1 MEEKQ
6 CKLCSTPTDSSSS
19 RPFDGSRI
27 CSRCRWR
34 IEPKCAVK
42 GCSTLQKKQSILKQ
56 LPNWVSELAPAA
68 KLHLN
73 LKYGLTAQTNKC
85 CASCYLKLHRASAE
99 ISAMLKNKDSC
110 LPSELPKVGRPPTP
124 YEEASKRTKEKIIKK
139 AEQLQATP
147 HII

>member
-42 GCSTLQKKQSILKQ
+42 GCSTLQKKQSIFKHF
-56 LPNWVSELAPAA
+56 PTRVSELAPAA

-85 CASCYLKLHRASAE
+85 CASCYLKLHRASAQ
-99 ISAMLKNKDSC
+99 ISAMFKNKDSSC
-110 LPSELPKVGRPPTP
+110 QGTPQSRECFAHSRQSLGNSSTKV
-124 YEEASKRTKEKIIKK
+124 I
-139 AEQLQATP
+139 LNVL
-147 HII
+147 HIQDIGNP